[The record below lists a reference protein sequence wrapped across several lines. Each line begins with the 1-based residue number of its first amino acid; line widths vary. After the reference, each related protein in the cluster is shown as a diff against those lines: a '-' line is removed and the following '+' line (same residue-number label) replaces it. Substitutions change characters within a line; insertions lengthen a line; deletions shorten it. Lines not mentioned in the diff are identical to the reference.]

1 MIKTIFFDFD
11 GVLTTDTN
19 GSGTVCR
26 NLQKLV
32 PDLSFDELYRCYRG
46 RHSLV
51 TLGKATHADIWS
63 EFCSCVGKNIDIAIL
78 YEALK
83 YAPKNEP
90 MFELC
95 QTLRKNYKTGIIT
108 DNTKERF
115 EALIQEMQLDSCF
128 DFIVLSADIGST
140 KSESLI
146 FEEALR
152 MANAK
157 AEECVFIDNQQRNL
171 EVPAQMG
178 FHTYWHDDAKN
189 DLASLRRQLKEW
201 GVKSID

>member
-32 PDLSFDELYRCYRG
+32 PDLSFDELYRCSRG

-51 TLGKATHADIWS
+51 TLGKATHADIWN
-63 EFCSCVGKNIDIAIL
+63 EFCSCVGKEIDIAIL
-78 YEALK
+78 YEALR

-115 EALIQEMQLDSCF
+115 DALIQEMQLDQYF
-128 DFIVLSADIGST
+128 DFLVLSADIGST
-140 KSESLI
+140 KNESLI

-152 MANAK
+152 MANSEAQ
-157 AEECVFIDNQQRNL
+157 ECVFIDNQQRNL
-171 EVPAQMG
+171 DVPAKMG
-178 FHTYWHDDAKN
+178 FRTYWHDDATN
-189 DLASLRRQLKEW
+189 DLVSLRRQLKAWNVVME
-201 GVKSID
+201 